1 MVGWYS
7 RPMRADWR
15 RIGLLF
21 TLALALRTAW
31 VLAVDRVGW
40 VLNDALMYH
49 ALASGIIQG
58 NGFTDLT
65 GQPMAQWPPGFPGL
79 LALLYWVFGQHPVVG
94 ELCNALI
101 GALTVVVLYLAVHR
115 ALGRKVATIA
125 AVILCVMPGPILW
138 TDMLLSE
145 TLLTFVFV
153 SFFALVVRS
162 KPTWAWAAAL
172 GVVVGI
178 GVMVRG
184 EALTWGLVPLVLWY
198 REVPWRTWLP
208 RMVLMGLVVLLAMTP
223 WTIRNART
231 MGAFVPLATNSSGT
245 LWVGHNPNATGA
257 QMYPPP
263 EYYEQFGTEAPARE
277 LDSAKAL
284 RSEAIHYMLTHP
296 VDEVRLI
303 PWKLTAMFRG
313 DSYAFDWVNAAPE
326 PPLSATNVERIGT
339 VADAAW
345 FALVAFTAL
354 GVVGLGRAAWRQPM
368 MRAIATS
375 LATMLF
381 LYGFLYYGNYRYR
394 LPYTPLMIVVAALVL
409 SRCWSALRAQTPSDT
424 TADSPT

>member
-1 MVGWYS
+1 
-7 RPMRADWR
+7 MRADWR
-15 RIGLLF
+15 RITLLF
-21 TLALALRTAW
+21 SLALALRTAW

-49 ALASGIIQG
+49 ALASGIIEG

-79 LALLYWVFGQHPVVG
+79 LAFLYWVFGQHPVVG
-94 ELCNALI
+94 ELFNALL
-101 GALTVVVLYLAVHR
+101 GALTVVVLYLAVDR
-115 ALGRKVATIA
+115 ALGRRVATIA
-125 AVILCVMPGPILW
+125 AFILCVMPGPILW

-153 SFFALVVRS
+153 CFFALVVRS
-162 KPTWAWAAAL
+162 RPTWAWAVAL
-172 GVVVGI
+172 GAVIGL

-184 EALTWGLVPLVLWY
+184 EALTWGLVPLVLWF
-198 REVPWRTWLP
+198 RQVSWRTWLP
-208 RMVLMGLVVLLAMTP
+208 RMALMGLVVLIAMTP

-245 LWVGHNPNATGA
+245 LWVGHNPDATGA

-277 LDSAKAL
+277 LDSAAAL
-284 RSEAIHYMLTHP
+284 RSEAIRYMLTHP
-296 VDEVRLI
+296 VDELRLI
-303 PWKLTAMFRG
+303 PLKLVAMFRG

-339 VADAAW
+339 AADAAW
-345 FALVAFTAL
+345 FALVACTAL

-368 MRAIATS
+368 LRVIAVN
-375 LATMLF
+375 LGTMLF

-394 LPYTPLMIVVAALVL
+394 LPYTPMMIVVAAMVL
-409 SRCWSALRAQTPSDT
+409 AKTWDALRSTPSP
-424 TADSPT
+424 AEPK

>member
-1 MVGWYS
+1 
-7 RPMRADWR
+7 MRADWK

-21 TLALALRTAW
+21 ALAFVLRAAW
-31 VLAVDRVGW
+31 VLAVDRVGF
-40 VLNDALMYH
+40 VLNDALLYH
-49 ALASGIIQG
+49 SLASGIVDG
-58 NGFTDLT
+58 KGFVDLT

-79 LALLYWVFGQHPVVG
+79 LAFLYWVFGKRPVVG

-101 GALTVVVLYLAVHR
+101 GAITVVVLYFAVDR
-115 ALGRKVATIA
+115 ALGRKVATVS

-153 SFFALVVRS
+153 CFFALVVRS
-162 KPTWAWAAAL
+162 RPTWAWAVAL
-172 GVVVGI
+172 GAVIGL

-208 RMVLMGLVVLLAMTP
+208 RMALTGLVVLLAMTP
-223 WTIRNART
+223 WTIRNARA
-231 MGAFVPLATNSSGT
+231 MGAFVPLATNSSST

-257 QMYPPP
+257 QMYPTS
-263 EYYEQFGTEAPARE
+263 EFYEQFGTEQPARE
-277 LDSAKAL
+277 LDSANAL
-284 RSEAIHYMLTHP
+284 RSEAIRYMLTHP

-303 PWKLTAMFRG
+303 PWKITAMFRG

-326 PPLSATNVERIGT
+326 PPLLGIHVERIGT
-339 VADAAW
+339 AADAAW

-368 MRAIATS
+368 LRAIATS

-394 LPYTPLMIVVAALVL
+394 LPYTPLMIVVAALVF
-409 SRCWSALRAQTPSDT
+409 SKCWSTLR
-424 TADSPT
+424 SPAAEAEVVT